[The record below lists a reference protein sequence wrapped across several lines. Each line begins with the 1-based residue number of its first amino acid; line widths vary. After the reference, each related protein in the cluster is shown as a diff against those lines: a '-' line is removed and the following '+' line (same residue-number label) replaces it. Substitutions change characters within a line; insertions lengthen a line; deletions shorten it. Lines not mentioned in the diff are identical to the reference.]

1 MKTLRNSSCLAVGLL
16 LCGCNPLM
24 QASLDTFKA
33 STLGAQPLE
42 LTAAQ
47 VEAVPY
53 AQIKVTTDVSEG
65 VLAKLRQQGDLEFWV
80 ASGKQVLLMRD
91 GLVVR
96 SVGLGINL
104 DGTRF
109 DGESPFKLG
118 LQRLPDGYSSTRWI
132 DVYQGPQVGLA
143 VNSRF
148 SRQDIET
155 VTILDKDYALL
166 RIDERIDIPELGFK
180 ATNRFWVRPDDGLIL
195 QSEQHLTPELFLKI
209 VQLRPDRETAR

>member
-1 MKTLRNSSCLAVGLL
+1 MKTFRNCSCLAVAFL

-33 STLGAQPLE
+33 TLGAAPLP
-42 LTAAQ
+42 LTPAQ

-53 AQIKVTTDVSEG
+53 AQIKVTTDSSEG
-65 VLAKLRQQGDLEFWV
+65 VMARLRQQGDLNFWV

-91 GLVVR
+91 GLAVR
-96 SVGLGINL
+96 SVGLSPDL

-109 DGESPFKLG
+109 DGESPFKRG
-118 LQRLPDGYSSTRWI
+118 LQQLPDGYSSTRWI
-132 DVYQGPQVGLA
+132 DVYQGPRVGLV

-148 SRQDIET
+148 SRQDVENVI
-155 VTILDKDYALL
+155 ILDKDYALL
-166 RIDERIDIPELGFK
+166 RIDERVDIPELGFK